1 MESAAEVPNKTR
13 VAIVGAGPAGLMLG
27 RLLELAGIDNV
38 VVEARSREYCEA
50 RIRAGILEPGTRQA
64 LIDAGVGDRMLT
76 DGILHGGVHFRFYG
90 EDHYMAVD
98 KLAGCDPLTIYGQ
111 TEIVKDLINAR
122 IESGA
127 PLLFESED
135 VRIDGIETDQPVVHF
150 TRQGVQH
157 ALACEIVAG
166 CDGGHG
172 VSRETIPAGVRK
184 IWKRDYPFAWLGI
197 MAEIYTPHDELIYA
211 LNERGFALR
220 SMRSRTLS
228 RLYIQV
234 EPDARLED
242 WPDARIWEELHLRL
256 ALEGWSLPEGPIVE
270 RSVAPMRSMVAAPLR
285 YRRLFLAGDA
295 AHTVPPTG
303 AKGLNLAIGDVET
316 LAECVTEYFKHGD
329 DAALDGYSQKRIGR
343 IWRAQHF
350 SWWMTQMLHLDPHDD
365 DYGREL
371 QKDQLRYVTSSE
383 AAGRSM
389 AENYAGLVG

>member
-1 MESAAEVPNKTR
+1 MESAAEVPNTTR
-13 VAIVGAGPAGLMLG
+13 VAIIGAGPAGLMLG
-27 RLLELAGIDNV
+27 RLLENAGIDNV
-38 VVEARSREYCEA
+38 ILEARSREYCEA
-50 RIRAGILEPGTRQA
+50 RIRAGVLEPGTRKA
-64 LIDAGVGDRMLT
+64 LIEAGVGDRMIS
-76 DGILHGGVHFRFYG
+76 DGLLHGGVHLRFYG
-90 EDHYMAVD
+90 EDHYVPVD

-127 PLLFESED
+127 PLLFEADD
-135 VRIDGIETDQPVVHF
+135 VEVDGIEFDRPTIRFRHNG
-150 TRQGVQH
+150 TEHTLRT
-157 ALACEIVAG
+157 EIVVG

-172 VSRETIPAGVRK
+172 IARETMPSGVRK
-184 IWKRDYPFAWLGI
+184 IWRREYPFAWLGI

-234 EPDARLED
+234 EPDEQLENWSD
-242 WPDARIWEELHLRL
+242 DRIWEELSLRL
-256 ALEGWSLPEGPIVE
+256 AYEGWELPTGPIVE
-270 RSVAPMRSMVAAPLR
+270 RSISPMRSMVAMPLR

-303 AKGLNLAIGDVET
+303 AKGLNLAIGDVVV
-316 LAECVTEYFKHGD
+316 LARCLTDYFATHD
-329 DAALDGYSQKRIGR
+329 DAALDAYSEQRISR

-371 QKDQLRYVTSSE
+371 QKSQLRYVTSSE
-383 AAGRSM
+383 AAGRSL
-389 AENYAGLVG
+389 AENYAGLVD